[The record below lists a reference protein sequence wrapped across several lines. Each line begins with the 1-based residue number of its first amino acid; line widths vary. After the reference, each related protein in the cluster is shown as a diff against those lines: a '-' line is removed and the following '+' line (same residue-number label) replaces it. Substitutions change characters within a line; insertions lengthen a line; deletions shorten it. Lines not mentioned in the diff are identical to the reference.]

1 MHTLWVKLQPLCSTP
16 VFICGLRRLAKRHLI
31 PSDPL
36 RPPTLSHKSLRVHPS
51 PAHLTF
57 PYIPQFMFC
66 KSPSRTRSL
75 PDNEDIANSS
85 SPLSTER
92 TYPVIHIVES
102 RNMAIAQKG
111 ILAIEKFKTCMYIVR
126 THYTCS
132 SYSILLSSC
141 GSVFIIPSHRKARE
155 TRVMAG

>member
-1 MHTLWVKLQPLCSTP
+1 MHTLWVKLQPLCSTL
-16 VFICGLRRLAKRHLI
+16 VICGLRRLTKRHLI

-111 ILAIEKFKTCMYIVR
+111 ILAIEKFKTCIYIVR
-126 THYTCS
+126 ARYTCS
-132 SYSILLSSC
+132 SYSILLSSSD
-141 GSVFIIPSHRKARE
+141 SVFIIPSHRNARE

>member
-1 MHTLWVKLQPLCSTP
+1 MHTLWVKLQPLCSTL
-16 VFICGLRRLAKRHLI
+16 VICGLRRLAKRHLI

-51 PAHLTF
+51 PAYLTF

-111 ILAIEKFKTCMYIVR
+111 ILAIEKFKTCMYTVR
-126 THYTCS
+126 TQYTCS

-141 GSVFIIPSHRKARE
+141 DSVFIIPSHRNARE